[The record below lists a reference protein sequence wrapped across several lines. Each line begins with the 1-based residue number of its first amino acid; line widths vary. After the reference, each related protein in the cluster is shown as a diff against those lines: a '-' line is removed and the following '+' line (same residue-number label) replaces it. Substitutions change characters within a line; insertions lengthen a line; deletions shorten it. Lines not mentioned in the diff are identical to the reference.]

1 MALIKL
7 QVANHTLITPQTL
20 LREQYNNLCQISW
33 VGETIRKNSVVKE
46 SQRERGKKLSYIF

>member
-33 VGETIRKNSVVKE
+33 VGETIRKKLSC
-46 SQRERGKKLSYIF
+46 QRESEREGKKLNYIF